1 MAMMKLLY
9 GINEATLIDAKINAK
24 NSTKVASLDK
34 TKIKVAEIHYKGY
47 YICIRNGE
55 SLVRV
60 KPDDKIIPNTVY
72 ELEKLV
78 LKPPEPR

>member
-1 MAMMKLLY
+1 MAMMKSLY
-9 GINEATLIDAKINAK
+9 GINEATLIDSKINVR
-24 NSTKVASLDK
+24 NSIKIASLDK

-72 ELEKLV
+72 ELEELV
-78 LKPPEPR
+78 LKPQEPQ

>member
-1 MAMMKLLY
+1 MAMMKSLY
-9 GINEATLIDAKINAK
+9 GINEATLTNSKLNVK
-24 NSTKVASLDK
+24 NSTKIASLDK
-34 TKIKVAEIHYKGY
+34 TKIKMAEIHYKGY

-72 ELEKLV
+72 ELEELV
-78 LKPPEPR
+78 PKPLEPR